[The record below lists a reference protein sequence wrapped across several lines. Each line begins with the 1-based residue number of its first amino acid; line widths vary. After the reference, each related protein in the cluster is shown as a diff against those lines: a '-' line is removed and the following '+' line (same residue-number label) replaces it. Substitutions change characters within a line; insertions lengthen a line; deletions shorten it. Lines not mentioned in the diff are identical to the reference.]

1 MSISYEILFKL
12 CSRQNQLRYNTI
24 KYSACDWE
32 MKCCSSRCVGLLAD
46 YPGDNSTSAVFFYTE
61 TFLLRPGMFKDTR
74 LIIQAISKKHLRQP
88 TGGLHRLAFVH
99 LDTLNLLGKE
109 EHGGVDTP
117 VNISWHTGLTLSW
130 LLPYCHQP
138 VQIDD
143 KGFHS
148 TTSSIELHVHRCLC
162 IRCWWQRVEHHCS
175 LGNAFTALLYIVFC

>member
-1 MSISYEILFKL
+1 MQEPNLNFSCGERRMTDLLKMW
-12 CSRQNQLRYNTI
+12 NARYQIPNYKPFREVTELWLVTEVWVFHMRFSSSCAADKTSWDI
-24 KYSACDWE
+24 TLKYSACDWE

-46 YPGDNSTSAVFFYTE
+46 YPGDNSTSTVFFYTE

-109 EHGGVDTP
+109 EHGGVDTL

-130 LLPYCHQP
+130 LLPYCQHNISQY
-138 VQIDD
+138 
-143 KGFHS
+143 K
-148 TTSSIELHVHRCLC
+148 
-162 IRCWWQRVEHHCS
+162 
-175 LGNAFTALLYIVFC
+175 